1 MSCRSQSGWLGLVC
15 YQRVSGSQQRGNPDN
30 EAAGMYS
37 DVTYALG
44 FGLSG
49 AILFLLVDKYEKNAV
64 VGNLLKFSVLAVSG
78 LAILHKLLSFNWF

>member
-1 MSCRSQSGWLGLVC
+1 MSCRSQSGW
-15 YQRVSGSQQRGNPDN
+15 NPGN
-30 EAAGMYS
+30 EATGMYS
-37 DVTYALG
+37 DVTYAFG
-44 FGLSG
+44 FGLGG

>member
-1 MSCRSQSGWLGLVC
+1 
-15 YQRVSGSQQRGNPDN
+15 
-30 EAAGMYS
+30 MYS
-37 DVTYALG
+37 DVTYAFG

-78 LAILHKLLSFNWF
+78 LAILHKPLGFNWP